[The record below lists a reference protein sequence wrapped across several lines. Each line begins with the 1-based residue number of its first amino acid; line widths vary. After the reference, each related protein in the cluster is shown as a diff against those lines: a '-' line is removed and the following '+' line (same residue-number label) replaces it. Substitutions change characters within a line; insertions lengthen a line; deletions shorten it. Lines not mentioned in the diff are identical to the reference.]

1 VLIAETDRLVIRKFI
16 IDDAP
21 FIVELLNTAGW
32 LQFIGDRKVKTIN
45 DAENYLLKGPIQ
57 SYVDNGFGLYMVELK
72 KGTLPIGMCG
82 LIKRQFLRDPD
93 IGFAFLPEQSGKGYG
108 YESALAVLNFAK
120 EKIGLRKIL
129 GITSPENNVSIN
141 LLKKL
146 NLQFEKMI
154 TFPNEIEESMLFSA
168 TLI

>member
-1 VLIAETDRLVIRKFI
+1 MLIAETDRLVIRKFI